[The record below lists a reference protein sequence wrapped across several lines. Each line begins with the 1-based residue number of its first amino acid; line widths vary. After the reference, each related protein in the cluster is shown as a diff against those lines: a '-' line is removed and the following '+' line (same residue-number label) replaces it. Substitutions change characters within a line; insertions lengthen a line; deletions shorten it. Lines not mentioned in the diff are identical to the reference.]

1 MVEDRHLV
9 RIGCTSCL
17 PRTRNLDDRHT
28 GILLF
33 APAGRNGGVG
43 RRIDDR
49 RSLYPTRRTN
59 RRATRC
65 RWNVALPPLLYLVGS
80 TVLSKTK
87 WQTGPRSERN
97 LCVMF
102 FAHFCET
109 LYGTH
114 LLFHCGEWV
123 GDFVTS
129 AGLFIYAIV
138 RLVLLFVSA
147 TISMRVTRPHRGRTR
162 QHAHRCPNRMI
173 PSSRKTAWS
182 TQQARHF

>member
-1 MVEDRHLV
+1 MLQLRVRYQDNFTDITEDQFWILHHDIFRIKTKSPRSPKGATTLVEDRHLV

-87 WQTGPRSERN
+87 WRTGPRSERN

-123 GDFVTS
+123 GDSRDF
-129 AGLFIYAIV
+129 GRAIH
-138 RLVLLFVSA
+138 L
-147 TISMRVTRPHRGRTR
+147 
-162 QHAHRCPNRMI
+162 CNC
-173 PSSRKTAWS
+173 
-182 TQQARHF
+182 